1 MYWFD
6 ESESSAC
13 SPFSREVFGKR
24 DWQKCFYGQFINLKH
39 LKENF
44 DIFGGG
50 KGDHRQSENR
60 TLNGNWTLLS
70 YQK

>member
-50 KGDHRQSENR
+50 KGDHR
-60 TLNGNWTLLS
+60 
-70 YQK
+70 

>member
-1 MYWFD
+1 MKVRAEHVRHSVGKCF
-6 ESESSAC
+6 
-13 SPFSREVFGKR
+13 VKR

-50 KGDHRQSENR
+50 KGDHRESENR

-70 YQK
+70 Y